1 MIKNKIAHIFC
12 LLLLSIS
19 AFAQPKDISPLSRFG
34 IGDFAEENFV
44 NLQSM
49 GGVSAAY
56 ADPYNTNLVNPASIA
71 HLRVTSF
78 EFGVNAKYK
87 QLKNQDLS
95 ENIGSG
101 GLGYASLAFPLRNS
115 INKLLD
121 RKEYKWNYG
130 MSFSIRPYT
139 NVNYDI
145 ISLDTSNADIGRV
158 TRLFEGSGGTYKFE
172 WGLSAQT
179 NNFSFGMSL
188 GYLLGNISN
197 RREVFTSDVVAS
209 LRPAIDSE
217 YAVSGFIWKAG
228 LIYDLKLNDKKTLS
242 FGIYGNTD
250 VTFNTNGSQL
260 ERRINEDLGI
270 NDTISYQRNLEGK
283 GLLPSEIGFGIYYK
297 AEKTNLGISFKT
309 SDWSKYSNEANP
321 AETPLAK
328 AWRLGAGGFI
338 IPNDRS
344 LKYFK
349 RVAYKFGGF
358 VGKDPRS
365 GLINNEELDYY
376 GVTLGMGLPFVFQ
389 RQVSFVNLGV
399 ELGRMGTETLIQET
413 YFKFSVGITF
423 NDNTWFQKRKYY

>member
-1 MIKNKIAHIFC
+1 MIENKIAHVFC
-12 LLLLSIS
+12 LVLLSIS

-56 ADPYNTNLVNPASIA
+56 ADPYNTNLVNPASIG

-78 EFGVNAKYK
+78 EFGVNVKYK
-87 QLKNQDLS
+87 ELKNEELS
-95 ENIGSG
+95 ENFGSG

-145 ISLDTSNADIGRV
+145 ISIDSANTDIGRV
-158 TRLFEGSGGTYKFE
+158 IRLFEGSGGTYKFE
-172 WGLSAQT
+172 WGMSAQT
-179 NNFSFGMSL
+179 KNISFGMSI

-217 YAVSGFIWKAG
+217 YAVSGFLWKAG

-250 VTFNTNGSQL
+250 VTFRTNGSQL

-270 NDTISYQRNLEGK
+270 NDTISFQPDLEGK
-283 GLLPSEIGFGIYYK
+283 GLLPSEIGFGVYYK
-297 AEKTNLGISFKT
+297 SDKSNYGISFKT
-309 SDWSKYSNEANP
+309 SDWSKYRNEANP
-321 AETPLAK
+321 EDKPLTR
-328 AWRLGAGGFI
+328 AWRVGAGGFF

-349 RVAYKFGGF
+349 RVAYKFGAF
-358 VGKDPRS
+358 AGKDPRS
-365 GLINNEELDYY
+365 GLINNEDIDYL
-376 GVTLGMGLPFVFQ
+376 GVNLGMGLPFVFQ
-389 RQVSFVNLGV
+389 RQVSFVNLGI
-399 ELGRMGTETLIQET
+399 ELGQMGTEALIKET